1 MFPIREFEK
10 RFREIL
16 DDLDELREGAG
27 GDALEALDE
36 MNADYEDA
44 LFVIESIGSEDE
56 DWREAFADA
65 LAEFRDLLNGY
76 RELQDRMPELED
88 LTGRLQMAVT
98 MAEGNLGA

>member
-44 LFVIESIGSEDE
+44 LFVI
-56 DWREAFADA
+56 
-65 LAEFRDLLNGY
+65 
-76 RELQDRMPELED
+76 
-88 LTGRLQMAVT
+88 
-98 MAEGNLGA
+98 

>member
-44 LFVIESIGSEDE
+44 LFVIESIGPEDE

-65 LAEFRDLLNGY
+65 LAEF